1 MKLIAFYGP
10 SDSGKTWMI
19 ERLVRLWTSRGLRVG
34 VVKHC
39 SKGYQLDREGKD
51 SSRFWEGGAAA
62 VAIVGPG
69 EWAVRRR
76 ETEADPVRIAQEAFP
91 AGIDVAIVEGFRD
104 AAIPR
109 VRIFGA
115 SELPSIVAGDPTLIA
130 AVARTPV
137 ASTGLPM
144 FALTDAQGLSD
155 FLARHLGLEL
165 QAPPAHETTLLRHE
179 RAGARS
185 TRRSG

>member
-1 MKLIAFYGP
+1 MKLIAFCGP

-62 VAIVGPG
+62 VAVVGPG

-76 ETEADPVRIAQEAFP
+76 EPEADPVRIAEEAFP
-91 AGIDVAIVEGFRD
+91 GVDVAIVEGFRD
-104 AAIPR
+104 VAIPR
-109 VRIFGA
+109 VRVFGA
-115 SELPSIVAGDPTLIA
+115 GELPACTAADQDIIA
-130 AVARTPV
+130 AVSRTPGTEQSV
-137 ASTGLPM
+137 PI
-144 FALTDAQGLSD
+144 FALTDADGLSD
-155 FLARHLGLEL
+155 FLAHRLGLGLTPLSGSE
-165 QAPPAHETTLLRHE
+165 AGVLRHE
-179 RAGARS
+179 RAGARPA
-185 TRRSG
+185 

>member
-1 MKLIAFYGP
+1 MKLIAFNGP

-62 VAIVGPG
+62 VAVVGPG

-76 ETEADPVRIAQEAFP
+76 EPEADPARVAQEAFP
-91 AGIDVAIVEGFRD
+91 TGIDVAIVEGFRE
-104 AAIPR
+104 ASIPR
-109 VRIFGA
+109 VRVFGS
-115 SELPSIVAGDPTLIA
+115 SELPSVKAGDTDVIA
-130 AVARTPV
+130 FVSRTPAAALAAPV
-137 ASTGLPM
+137 
-144 FALTDAQGLSD
+144 FALTDEQGLSD
-155 FLARHLGLEL
+155 FLVRHLGLEL
-165 QAPPAHETTLLRHE
+165 RAPAPHETTLLRHE
-179 RAGARS
+179 RVGTRS
-185 TRRSG
+185 SRLSG